1 MSAEML
7 LAGAPWL
14 SAIGKLL
21 LAWGAFADEMLLSRG
36 AAELGTAEQDG
47 AGREAARLHR
57 EDVAGSEAA
66 QQHREAA
73 AAAQK
78 PLQQHREAAGSE
90 GAKQHREA
98 LA

>member
-1 MSAEML
+1 MAAEML

-36 AAELGTAEQDG
+36 AAELGAAEQDA

-57 EDVAGSEAA
+57 EA
-66 QQHREAA
+66 
-73 AAAQK
+73 
-78 PLQQHREAAGSE
+78 AAGSE